1 MELWC
6 HIHTNHGKMKEN
18 ETVIKTKHSTCT
30 IQHSIFTINL
40 LSEVLSVTD
49 TPTKSTN
56 RMSPTLNQESSF
68 GDRQFMVI
76 TSEKQSRIVALP
88 SQNCVYRLQITET
101 DFIVRAEIIS
111 MKGRILLLMFLISS
125 STYMLLM
132 LLF

>member
-1 MELWC
+1 MEHWC

-18 ETVIKTKHSTCT
+18 ETVIKKQKTLNVY
-30 IQHSIFTINL
+30 SIFTINF

-111 MKGRILLLMFLISS
+111 MKGRIFILCFIC
-125 STYMLLM
+125 MLLM
-132 LLF
+132 YPLLKS